1 MTLICS
7 PLARNKDRK
16 RISHVRISGMK
27 EGQKGKEDFLVNSQ
41 TSIHYLFPLQIR
53 QTETRDKTWLNIEE
67 DFFKPA
73 SFNFAHS
80 FIQYFNSSF

>member
-27 EGQKGKEDFLVNSQ
+27 GQKGKEDLLVNSQ

-53 QTETRDKTWLNIEE
+53 QTETRNKTWLNIEE
-67 DFFKPA
+67 DF
-73 SFNFAHS
+73 
-80 FIQYFNSSF
+80 